1 MATIILILITAVL
14 YSAPSRKST
23 QERSQPTSVK
33 QCGLKTTRREKEQ
46 SGPLASD
53 AAQPAGRPFQA
64 VGQATEKAR
73 RCRITVRVRG
83 TRNSACAE
91 ERNEIRRTSES
102 VERTLLITMKI
113 HLLVNRQKATSFLVY
128 VFPIC

>member
-1 MATIILILITAVL
+1 MWSYGQRGI
-14 YSAPSRKST
+14 
-23 QERSQPTSVK
+23 
-33 QCGLKTTRREKEQ
+33 EQ
-46 SGPLASD
+46 SGPLVSD
-53 AAQPAGRPFQA
+53 AAQPGDHSKLSDKPQRRRGA
-64 VGQATEKAR
+64 EKAR